1 MKKKFN
7 FYKREIIIVYCLV
20 ILAILIFT
28 IRKQR
33 NFDNKI
39 EAFSLMS
46 NNMKYSKCK
55 DKCLLK
61 YNEDPDK
68 VKTCKSYCK
77 CKKKC
82 NSKLGNKNCKSDNLK
97 GR

>member
-7 FYKREIIIVYCLV
+7 FYKREIIIVYCLL

-33 NFDNKI
+33 DFDNKI

-46 NNMKYSKCK
+46 AWNPEVRAADSEATQTYVEMASI
-55 DKCLLK
+55 
-61 YNEDPDK
+61 
-68 VKTCKSYCK
+68 KSIT
-77 CKKKC
+77 
-82 NSKLGNKNCKSDNLK
+82 GA
-97 GR
+97 G